1 MTEINNVNRTMSADE
16 YSELKKQEKTE
27 VFDLLSDATQKLL
40 SPDRLR
46 EYADKQAQLFRHSVS
61 NVLLI
66 MEQAPEATWVR
77 TYDDWKAEGVMVL
90 KGETGIKTLGSYRF
104 QKEDGTMGMGS
115 RVVTM
120 FDVMQTAIRDFDI
133 GSPSYR
139 KVPDVIMNMY
149 PASVE
154 VQDLPNGELAVY
166 DPKDKLIRVKEGL
179 DPATRVFVIAREHA
193 IETMTGNGYNSRE
206 SVLPQAEMAAYIL
219 TKRYGFETPE
229 VDFSKMTETYPGR
242 EEKDVRGQLVSIRV
256 SAETIDRRVREALEL
271 DRSSKLRDDRDAR

>member
-1 MTEINNVNRTMSADE
+1 MTGKNDVSRTISADE
-16 YSELKKQEKTE
+16 YSELKREEKTE
-27 VFDLLSDATQKLL
+27 VFDLLSNATQKLL
-40 SPDRLR
+40 SPDRLK

-77 TYDDWKAEGVMVL
+77 SYDDWKAEGVTVL

-104 QKEDGTMGMGS
+104 QKEDGTMGIGT
-115 RVVTM
+115 RVVKM
-120 FDVMQTAIRDFDI
+120 FDVKQTVLKDFDI
-133 GSPSYR
+133 GSPSYI
-139 KVPDVIMNMY
+139 KVPDVIMNTY

-154 VQDLPNGELAVY
+154 VQDLPDGELAIY

-229 VDFSKMTETYPGR
+229 VDFGRMTETYPGK